1 MSLVEL
7 IKPDNT
13 KPTRLLRDPSTGY
26 LLLEYTGI
34 DGNMYRVPVAIFM
47 LPQEFG
53 NLASLLGYTDLF
65 EQIRTSLSN
74 SAIILPVEQ
83 QSRYKQYTTLYSGT
97 VTASGNSNNI
107 DVSLYGSMRVEAK
120 VTSISGTSPS
130 IDVYVDGLYEG
141 SNDWEPLLSK
151 TGITATGSYFLGQ
164 VDNLAFRYIRVR
176 WNVSGTSPSITFTVY
191 AQVMA

>member
-7 IKPDNT
+7 VKPDST
-13 KPTRLLRDPSTGY
+13 KPTRLLRDPNTGY
-26 LLLEYTGI
+26 MLLEYTGV

-53 NLASLLGYTDLF
+53 NLASLLGYSDLF
-65 EQIRTSLSN
+65 EQIRTNLTN

-83 QSRYKQYTTLYSGT
+83 QSRYKTYTTLYAGT
-97 VTASGNSNNI
+97 VTGSGNTINI
-107 DVSLYGSMRVEAK
+107 DVSSYGSVRVEVRVA
-120 VTSISGTSPS
+120 SISGTTPS
-130 IDVYVDGLYEG
+130 IDVYIDGLFEG
-141 SNDWEPLLSK
+141 SGDWEPLLSK

-164 VDNLAFRYIRVR
+164 IDNNVFRYIRVR
-176 WNVSGTSPSITFTVY
+176 WIVSGTSPSITFGVY